1 MIIKTIEIKLSGKE
15 LADELW
21 ELDCQEQADF
31 FNKNGF
37 VKDNFN
43 HGYASIQ
50 IDRITELL
58 DENGRKFIEKLYES
72 MQGWA
77 DEEIL
82 KAAKAWNEGRDDE
95 EMLKAVK
102 AWNERG

>member
-1 MIIKTIEIKLSGKE
+1 MITKTVEIKLSGKD

-43 HGYASIQ
+43 CGYALVQ
-50 IDRITELL
+50 IDRLTELL
-58 DENGRKFIEKLYES
+58 DENGKRFISKLYDS
-72 MQGWA
+72 MQSWQ
-77 DEEIL
+77 DMRKEN
-82 KAAKAWNEGRDDE
+82 KRK
-95 EMLKAVK
+95 
-102 AWNERG
+102 

>member
-1 MIIKTIEIKLSGKE
+1 MRVMITKTVEIKLSGKD

-43 HGYASIQ
+43 HGYALIQ
-50 IDRITELL
+50 IDRIIELL
-58 DENGRKFIEKLYES
+58 DENGRKFIEKLYS
-72 MQGWA
+72 SLQG
-77 DEEIL
+77 L
-82 KAAKAWNEGRDDE
+82 DDTIKE
-95 EMLKAVK
+95 DDGKCQK
-102 AWNERG
+102 

>member
-1 MIIKTIEIKLSGKE
+1 MERMITKTVKIKLSGKD

-21 ELDCQEQADF
+21 ELDCEEQAAF

-50 IDRITELL
+50 IDHITELL
-58 DENGRKFIEKLYES
+58 DENGKKFISKLYNS
-72 MQGWA
+72 MQGW
-77 DEEIL
+77 DEMRKEDG
-82 KAAKAWNEGRDDE
+82 KN
-95 EMLKAVK
+95 V
-102 AWNERG
+102 

>member
-1 MIIKTIEIKLSGKE
+1 MITKAVEIKLSGKD

-43 HGYASIQ
+43 HGYAILQ
-50 IDRITELL
+50 IDRLTELL
-58 DENGRKFIEKLYES
+58 DENGKIFISKLYDS
-72 MQGWA
+72 MQGWHDMRRG
-77 DEEIL
+77 DEGE
-82 KAAKAWNEGRDDE
+82 
-95 EMLKAVK
+95 
-102 AWNERG
+102 

>member
-1 MIIKTIEIKLSGKE
+1 MITKAVEIKLSGKD

-43 HGYASIQ
+43 HGYALIQ
-50 IDRITELL
+50 ID
-58 DENGRKFIEKLYES
+58 
-72 MQGWA
+72 
-77 DEEIL
+77 
-82 KAAKAWNEGRDDE
+82 
-95 EMLKAVK
+95 
-102 AWNERG
+102 

>member
-1 MIIKTIEIKLSGKE
+1 MITKTVEIKLSGKA

-21 ELDCQEQADF
+21 ELDYQEQADF

-43 HGYASIQ
+43 HGCASIQ

-58 DENGRKFIEKLYES
+58 DENGKKFISKLYNS
-72 MQGWA
+72 MQGWDDMKKE
-77 DEEIL
+77 DE
-82 KAAKAWNEGRDDE
+82 G
-95 EMLKAVK
+95 
-102 AWNERG
+102 

>member
-1 MIIKTIEIKLSGKE
+1 MIIKAVEIKLSGKD

-43 HGYASIQ
+43 HGYALIQ
-50 IDRITELL
+50 IDRMIELL
-58 DENGRKFIEKLYES
+58 DENGRKFIEKLYS
-72 MQGWA
+72 SIQGL
-77 DEEIL
+77 DDMMRG
-82 KAAKAWNEGRDDE
+82 NENSKRY
-95 EMLKAVK
+95 
-102 AWNERG
+102 NI

>member
-1 MIIKTIEIKLSGKE
+1 MKAMISKSVGSKLSLSGKD

-43 HGYASIQ
+43 RGCATIQ
-50 IDRITELL
+50 IDRLTELL
-58 DENGRKFIEKLYES
+58 DENGKRFISKLYNS
-72 MQGWA
+72 MQGWQNVR
-77 DEEIL
+77 
-82 KAAKAWNEGRDDE
+82 NEYESNG
-95 EMLKAVK
+95 
-102 AWNERG
+102 

>member
-1 MIIKTIEIKLSGKE
+1 MKRMITKTIEIKLSGKD

-37 VKDNFN
+37 IKDNFN
-43 HGYASIQ
+43 HERAITQ

-58 DENGRKFIEKLYES
+58 DENGRKFIKKLYSS
-72 MQGWA
+72 MQGCDDMKKE
-77 DEEIL
+77 DEW
-82 KAAKAWNEGRDDE
+82 K
-95 EMLKAVK
+95 
-102 AWNERG
+102 

>member
-1 MIIKTIEIKLSGKE
+1 MKAMITKTVEIKLSGKD

-43 HGYASIQ
+43 HGYAILQ
-50 IDRITELL
+50 IDRLTELL
-58 DENGRKFIEKLYES
+58 DENGKRFISKLYDS
-72 MQGWA
+72 MQSW
-77 DEEIL
+77 
-82 KAAKAWNEGRDDE
+82 
-95 EMLKAVK
+95 
-102 AWNERG
+102 

>member
-1 MIIKTIEIKLSGKE
+1 MITKTIEIKLSGKE

-21 ELDCQEQADF
+21 ELDCQEQAEF
-31 FNKNGF
+31 FNQNGF

-58 DENGRKFIEKLYES
+58 DENGKRFITKLYDS
-72 MQGWA
+72 MQGWDDMRKDA
-77 DEEIL
+77 ETALSKLQAICEQEI
-82 KAAKAWNEGRDDE
+82 GR
-95 EMLKAVK
+95 
-102 AWNERG
+102 

>member
-1 MIIKTIEIKLSGKE
+1 MRGMITKTVEIKLSGKD

-43 HGYASIQ
+43 CGYALIQ
-50 IDRITELL
+50 IDRLTELL
-58 DENGRKFIEKLYES
+58 DENGKRFISKLYDS
-72 MQGWA
+72 MQGWQ
-77 DEEIL
+77 DIRKED
-82 KAAKAWNEGRDDE
+82 KGK
-95 EMLKAVK
+95 
-102 AWNERG
+102 

>member
-1 MIIKTIEIKLSGKE
+1 MKRMITKTVEIKLSGKD

-43 HGYASIQ
+43 HELAITQ

-58 DENGRKFIEKLYES
+58 DENGRKFIKKLYSS
-72 MQGWA
+72 MQGWDDMRKE
-77 DEEIL
+77 DEG
-82 KAAKAWNEGRDDE
+82 K
-95 EMLKAVK
+95 
-102 AWNERG
+102 

>member
-1 MIIKTIEIKLSGKE
+1 MITKTVEIKLSGKD

-43 HGYASIQ
+43 CGYALIQ
-50 IDRITELL
+50 IDRLTELL
-58 DENGRKFIEKLYES
+58 DENGKRFISKLYDS
-72 MQGWA
+72 MQSWQ
-77 DEEIL
+77 DMR
-82 KAAKAWNEGRDDE
+82 KK
-95 EMLKAVK
+95 
-102 AWNERG
+102 NERK

>member
-1 MIIKTIEIKLSGKE
+1 MKVMITKAVEIKLSGKD

-43 HGYASIQ
+43 HGYALIQ
-50 IDRITELL
+50 IDLIIELL
-58 DENGRKFIEKLYES
+58 DENGRKFIEKLYSS
-72 MQGWA
+72 MQGFDDMIKE
-77 DEEIL
+77 DEG
-82 KAAKAWNEGRDDE
+82 K
-95 EMLKAVK
+95 
-102 AWNERG
+102 

>member
-1 MIIKTIEIKLSGKE
+1 MKAMIIKAVEIKLSGKD

-43 HGYASIQ
+43 HGYALIQ
-50 IDRITELL
+50 IDRIIELL
-58 DENGRKFIEKLYES
+58 DENGRKFIEKLYS
-72 MQGWA
+72 SIQGLDDMRKE
-77 DEEIL
+77 DEG
-82 KAAKAWNEGRDDE
+82 K
-95 EMLKAVK
+95 
-102 AWNERG
+102 

>member
-1 MIIKTIEIKLSGKE
+1 MRYFLEVRERKMKVMITKAVEIKLSGKD

-43 HGYASIQ
+43 HGYAIIQ
-50 IDRITELL
+50 IDRLTELL
-58 DENGRKFIEKLYES
+58 DENGKKFISKLYGS
-72 MQGWA
+72 MQGWQNMRKE
-77 DEEIL
+77 DEG
-82 KAAKAWNEGRDDE
+82 K
-95 EMLKAVK
+95 
-102 AWNERG
+102 